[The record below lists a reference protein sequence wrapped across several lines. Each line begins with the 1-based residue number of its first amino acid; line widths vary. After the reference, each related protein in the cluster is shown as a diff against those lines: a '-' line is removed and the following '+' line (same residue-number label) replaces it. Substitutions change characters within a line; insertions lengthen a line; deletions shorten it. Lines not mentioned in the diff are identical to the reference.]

1 MGGVRGEFRP
11 ANAVEARSAILV
23 AEDEVLIRLEIA
35 EQLRGAGYT
44 VIEAANA
51 HEALE
56 LLHHSAEVKLLVSD
70 IQMPGSIDGVA
81 LARAGARGIPAI
93 KIVLASG
100 HFLAV
105 ARGGDTTA
113 FPQAVRRRGIG
124 QAYPQAHRL
133 RNARRP

>member
-1 MGGVRGEFRP
+1 MDGVRGEFRP
-11 ANAVEARSAILV
+11 ANAVETRSAILV

-81 LARAGARGIPAI
+81 LARVVRAEFPAI
-93 KIVLASG
+93 KIILASG
-100 HFLAV
+100 HFPAAGGAEHDGFFRKPFDV
-105 ARGGDTTA
+105 AELVKHIRKLID
-113 FPQAVRRRGIG
+113 
-124 QAYPQAHRL
+124 
-133 RNARRP
+133 

>member
-1 MGGVRGEFRP
+1 MGGARGELCP
-11 ANAVEARSAILV
+11 ANPTRAGSAILV

-81 LARAGARGIPAI
+81 LARAVRAEFPAI
-93 KIVLASG
+93 KIILASG
-100 HFLAV
+100 RFAAASGAEHDGFFRKPFDV
-105 ARGGDTTA
+105 AELIKHIRKLID
-113 FPQAVRRRGIG
+113 
-124 QAYPQAHRL
+124 
-133 RNARRP
+133 